1 MNEIREFVTPQK
13 RIVSEESLNIWLK
26 SESLKNL
33 VSYINELS
41 DSVKGWP
48 IQKNV
53 KVQEPNIKSILK
65 LFDNLEDYIVECPP
79 TNDPSRYGNKAY
91 QSWCD
96 KLNENASQLLVDLLE
111 NTGLHNSILEILPYL
126 LDSFGNR
133 TRIDYGTGH
142 EAAFLGFLYCLS
154 KIGFFQKS
162 NNRDIVLVVF
172 VRYIKVMR
180 RLQMCYCLEPAGSH
194 GAWGLDDY
202 HHLIFVWGAA
212 QLELQDIIKVEDVL
226 DTSVID
232 QYADEYLY
240 LDGIRVIMQVKKGV
254 SFAESSPV
262 LYDVTAIPT
271 WKKIQ
276 SGMTKMYIGEVLS
289 KIPVFQHFLFGS
301 LIPFPEK

>member
-96 KLNENASQLLVDLLE
+96 KLNEHA
-111 NTGLHNSILEILPYL
+111 
-126 LDSFGNR
+126 
-133 TRIDYGTGH
+133 
-142 EAAFLGFLYCLS
+142 S
-154 KIGFFQKS
+154 KIGRMLHSYWLIYLRILACIIQFWKYCHIYWTHSEIGQES
-162 NNRDIVLVVF
+162 IMAL
-172 VRYIKVMR
+172 VMR
-180 RLQMCYCLEPAGSH
+180 QR
-194 GAWGLDDY
+194 
-202 HHLIFVWGAA
+202 F
-212 QLELQDIIKVEDVL
+212 
-226 DTSVID
+226 
-232 QYADEYLY
+232 
-240 LDGIRVIMQVKKGV
+240 
-254 SFAESSPV
+254 
-262 LYDVTAIPT
+262 
-271 WKKIQ
+271 
-276 SGMTKMYIGEVLS
+276 
-289 KIPVFQHFLFGS
+289 
-301 LIPFPEK
+301 